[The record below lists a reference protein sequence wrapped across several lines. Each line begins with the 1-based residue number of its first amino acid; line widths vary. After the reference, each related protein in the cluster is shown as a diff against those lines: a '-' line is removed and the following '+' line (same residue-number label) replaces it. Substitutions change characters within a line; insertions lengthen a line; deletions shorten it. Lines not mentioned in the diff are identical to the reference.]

1 MQPGTPFETERQ
13 NKYVLTGMTLD
24 STGNGQKEILTGGV
38 GIREFPRYGGTMS
51 KYKEQKMT
59 EWKEVQKLPATG
71 TTRKILAEQDAR
83 RKFQEVNEIVR
94 FEEISDEA
102 KARRKAL
109 EDKARK
115 EGLGTGS
122 LKGPQK

>member
-1 MQPGTPFETERQ
+1 
-13 NKYVLTGMTLD
+13 
-24 STGNGQKEILTGGV
+24 
-38 GIREFPRYGGTMS
+38 
-51 KYKEQKMT
+51 MT

-71 TTRKILAEQDAR
+71 KARRILAEQEGR

-94 FEEISDEA
+94 FEETPQEVLDS
-102 KARRKAL
+102 RKAL
-109 EDKARK
+109 DEKARK

>member
-1 MQPGTPFETERQ
+1 M
-13 NKYVLTGMTLD
+13 D
-24 STGNGQKEILTGGV
+24 V
-38 GIREFPRYGGTMS
+38 GIWEFPRYGETMS

-94 FEEISDEA
+94 FEGTPQEVLDS
-102 KARRKAL
+102 RKAL
-109 EDKARK
+109 DEKARK

-122 LKGPQK
+122 LKGPRK